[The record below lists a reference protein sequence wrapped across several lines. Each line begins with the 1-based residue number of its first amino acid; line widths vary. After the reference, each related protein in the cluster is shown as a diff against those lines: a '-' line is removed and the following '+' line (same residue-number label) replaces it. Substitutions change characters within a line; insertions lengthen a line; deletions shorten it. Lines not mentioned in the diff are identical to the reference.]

1 MTWQRVVIPI
11 AIAGLLQS
19 TVALAQFGMGAPG
32 AARPSP
38 RFDAAAQ
45 LGEQIA
51 DLTIVDAQGE
61 PVSLREL
68 AKYLD
73 QPIMTFS
80 GSEHCNVQV
89 HDGRGPCIHL
99 GTHLFPH

>member
-1 MTWQRVVIPI
+1 MTWQKVLIPI

-61 PVSLREL
+61 PVNLREL
-68 AKYLD
+68 ASRSPYTVL
-73 QPIMTFS
+73 T
-80 GSEHCNVQV
+80 
-89 HDGRGPCIHL
+89 L
-99 GTHLFPH
+99 GCLT